1 MGKWPQKSGGSN
13 RTDNSKGDEL
23 ETAAT
28 TPDVIWSSL
37 DSMKSGSTKRKLLP
51 WLFRRQESAHA
62 PTKDSWWKVMC
73 LTGVDYF
80 SSIGFQPSIAF
91 VATGILS
98 PFATLFLVAM
108 NLFGALPAYWHVA
121 EESPHGQGSLHML
134 EKRMDG
140 WAGKLFI
147 LALLSFAA
155 TGFLFTIT
163 VCTAD
168 AAVHFVQNP
177 WVPPALRHPFWVTI
191 ALILMLGAVFLK
203 GFREAIGVS
212 FILVGSYL
220 ALNAVTL
227 SVCFNKLLH
236 QPQLFQD
243 WISQLHQHHSD
254 PTAVALASALAFP
267 QLVLGMSGFETG
279 VAVMPLIRGD
289 ADDDP
294 QNLTGRIRNTRKL
307 LSTAAIVMAVLLIVS
322 SVVTTMMIPAP
333 LYAEGQPANGRALAY
348 LAHEHL
354 GNMFGSV
361 YDFVTIFIL
370 WFAGASTMAALLS
383 LVPHYLPRYGMAP
396 QWAAAQRPLILFFT
410 AACCLITFI
419 FHANVDK
426 QSGAFAT
433 GLLVLLTSACLATLL
448 SVWRRPLQ
456 RLYFIVVT
464 LCFIY
469 ADIANMTAR
478 VDGLL
483 TALCLL
489 AIIFTTSFASRSF
502 RSTELRVTKVLFDET
517 ARGFINREL
526 TEDWKVVRLL
536 AHRPVHPVNYRDK
549 EQEAREAHS
558 IQAEEGDFLFLEVS
572 KEDSSDF
579 LDDELH
585 VEGVMIEG
593 YSVLRCK
600 SPSVPNAIAATLLQI
615 RDETGQIPHAYFG
628 WTEGHPL
635 GYILK
640 FIFFGEG
647 ETAPLTREIL
657 REYESDPKKR
667 PIIHVA

>member
-1 MGKWPQKSGGSN
+1 M
-13 RTDNSKGDEL
+13 
-23 ETAAT
+23 
-28 TPDVIWSSL
+28 ISS
-37 DSMKSGSTKRKLLP
+37 SAKRKFLT
-51 WLFRRQESAHA
+51 WLFKRQESAHGSQDA
-62 PTKDSWWKVMC
+62 WWKVMC

-108 NLFGALPAYWHVA
+108 NLFGALPAYWRVC
-121 EESPHGQGSLHML
+121 EESPHGQGSFHML
-134 EKRMDG
+134 EERLDG

-147 LALLSFAA
+147 LSLLSFAA

-191 ALILMLGAVFLK
+191 ILILALGAIFLK

-212 FILVGSYL
+212 FILVLSYL
-220 ALNAVTL
+220 SLNAITL
-227 SVCFNKLLH
+227 TVCFNKLIQ
-236 QPQLFQD
+236 QPQLIQD
-243 WISQLHQHHSD
+243 WISQLHQHHGD
-254 PTAVALASALAFP
+254 PTAIALASALAFP

-279 VAVMPLIRGD
+279 VAVMPLIKGD
-289 ADDDP
+289 AKDDP
-294 QNLTGRIRNTRKL
+294 RRPAGRIRNTRKL
-307 LSTAAIVMAVLLIVS
+307 LSTAAVVMAVLLIVS
-322 SVVTTMMIPAP
+322 SIVTTAMIPAH

-354 GNMFGSV
+354 GAAFGSV

-396 QWAAAQRPLILFFT
+396 QWAAAQRPLVLFFT
-410 AACCLITFI
+410 GACCVITCI

-433 GLLVLLTSACLATLL
+433 GLLVLLTSACLAALL
-448 SVWRRPLQ
+448 SVWRRPVA
-456 RLYFIVVT
+456 RAYFIVVT

-469 ADIANMTAR
+469 ACIANMTAR
-478 VDGLL
+478 LDGLL
-483 TALCLL
+483 TALWLL
-489 AIIFTTSFASRSF
+489 VIIFTTSFASRSV
-502 RSTELRVTKVLFDET
+502 RSTELRVTKVIFDDT
-517 ARGFINREL
+517 ARNFIKREL
-526 TEDWKVVRLL
+526 TENWRVVRLL
-536 AHRPVHPVNYRDK
+536 AHRPGLEVDYREK
-549 EQEAREAHS
+549 EAEARESHS
-558 IQAEEGDFLFLEVS
+558 IQEVEGDFLFLEVS
-572 KEDSSDF
+572 KEDASDF
-579 LDDELH
+579 YDDELR
-585 VEGVMIEG
+585 VEGVVVDGFSI
-593 YSVLRCK
+593 LRCK
-600 SPSVPNAIAATLLQI
+600 SPSVPNAIAAVLLKIQE
-615 RDETGQIPHAYFG
+615 ETGQIPHAYFG

-657 REYESDPKKR
+657 RGQEPDRSKR
-667 PIIHVA
+667 PVIHVA